1 MSKDDFLPIIQILKQ
16 NNIYYEIIPK
26 YIKLS
31 LKIPLLNIYIDKYY
45 LGSNYY
51 IYLNNKFHKKIN
63 KEKFVM
69 KFTLIKN

>member
-51 IYLNNKFHKKIN
+51 IYLNNKKLK
-63 KEKFVM
+63 
-69 KFTLIKN
+69 